1 MRVVMA
7 NMTVDEFRS
16 AMDNDAGFKS
26 KRRAL
31 VFISLLLL
39 ALVVSGAVIKEA
51 NTFIFKIEFTNH
63 VGLRYLLVLAVLSCL
78 FRYYAYSEKYHA
90 QLFNFWSGKLLDD
103 SRIFYYDRESES
115 VGGLLGK
122 KLDVYG
128 GDEPGIECPI
138 YKKTGFLK
146 RSVGYPSTGM
156 HDHYG
161 EYSYTEHIKLN
172 EYGGNWSK
180 AEFRKL
186 LRAEMGYRV
195 EAWIKYRETLDLVSP
210 YLLGI
215 SSLVAFMVSCF
226 AS

>member
-1 MRVVMA
+1 MA

-16 AMDNDAGFKS
+16 AMDDDAGFKS

-31 VFISLLLL
+31 MFASLLLL
-39 ALVVSGAVIKEA
+39 ALVVSGAEIKEA

-63 VGLRYLLVLAVLSCL
+63 VGLRYLLVLAVLSCM

-90 QLFNFWSGKLLDD
+90 QLFNFWSGRLLND
-103 SRIFYYDRESES
+103 REVFYYDREAES
-115 VGGLLGK
+115 AGGLLGK
-122 KLDVYG
+122 KIDVCG

-146 RSVGYPSTGM
+146 RSIGYPSTGT
-156 HDHYG
+156 HDYYG
-161 EYSYTEHIKLN
+161 EYSYTEYIELN
-172 EYGGNWSK
+172 VYSKGWSK

-186 LRAEMGYRV
+186 LRAEMRCRV

-210 YLLGI
+210 YLLGF
-215 SSLVAFMVSCF
+215 SSLAAFMFICF
-226 AS
+226 NT